1 MKTKRFVRRADS
13 FEQIHAAVCHPVEI
27 DFSERIMQKITAH
40 HVSEPAALSTHR
52 KYKPNRVTLL
62 VAIIAISFVVL
73 SGFMYAAV
81 SSGWVTLKDK
91 NGKVTLT
98 VESNLQGPV
107 DEESVTQMKLSEG
120 IINLLKPGESAVIA
134 FGEDAGTVERTGL
147 PIYTSSTSKPFI
159 YNSVREISSAFMK
172 EVNNI
177 APPIQSIGKA
187 VLTNIKLQ
195 TLYDSY
201 LPNKEEWIYDKDEA
215 TGYPYAYQKIH
226 TPVHISGVVYEYSDT
241 KATYQT
247 WIDNNN
253 MNLGSILVDNPS
265 SSNIIRIEG
274 QEIYRNLRKDSKIK
288 QYFWSAQRNAE
299 SDRYNYMVNSSDA
312 SDKELRSFTKAFIK
326 AYQLK

>member
-13 FEQIHAAVCHPVEI
+13 LAQFQAAVRHPVEI
-27 DFSERIMQKITAH
+27 DFSERMMQKITAH
-40 HVSEPAALSTHR
+40 HVSEPSALYR

-62 VAIIAISFVVL
+62 VAIIALSFVVL

-91 NGKVTLT
+91 QGNVTLT
-98 VESNLQGPV
+98 VGSNQQVQL
-107 DEESVTQMKLSEG
+107 DEYSDTQRILSERVS
-120 IINLLKPGESAVIA
+120 NLLKPGEAAVIA
-134 FGEDAGTVERTGL
+134 FGEDAGTVKRTGL

-159 YNSVREISSAFMK
+159 YNSVREISSAFME

-201 LPNKEEWIYDKDEA
+201 LPNKEEWVYGKDEA

-226 TPVHISGVVYEYSDT
+226 TPVHISGVVYEYSDK

-253 MNLGSILVDNPS
+253 NMRLASILVDNPS

-274 QEIYRNLRKDSKIK
+274 QEMYRNLRKDSKIK
-288 QYFWSAQRNAE
+288 QYFWSAQENAE
-299 SDRYNYMVNSSDA
+299 GDRYNYMVNSSDA
-312 SDKELRSFTKAFIK
+312 SDKELRSFTKAFIT
-326 AYQLK
+326 AYQVK